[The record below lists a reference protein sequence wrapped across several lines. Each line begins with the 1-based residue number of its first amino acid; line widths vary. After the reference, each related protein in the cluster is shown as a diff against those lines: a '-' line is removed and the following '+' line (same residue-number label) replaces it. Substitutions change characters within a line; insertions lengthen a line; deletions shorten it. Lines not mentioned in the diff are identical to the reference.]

1 MSMIT
6 RCPACETMFRVVP
19 DQLRISAG
27 WVRCGQC
34 DEVFDASAHLVN
46 DTPASDPPALAPVA
60 APQAI
65 EASESIPPVPVS
77 VPVATPEPEPE
88 PESVLPQAVPA
99 ETVLLSEAPPPA
111 TLTSSDFQAI
121 DFNLDDVSTKGA
133 PSIEPATKSDTAV
146 LKNHG
151 LIDTVGVDE
160 PVAGT
165 QTPVLTGDF
174 CETDRADLTA
184 FDPPAEPISFL
195 SNDTKPPVRS
205 RRFGQWLLAVLGLL
219 LFIGL
224 VAQGLYQE
232 RQRLAA
238 WEPRL
243 SPWLEQVCDA
253 VGCAVGPVMKIDAI
267 NVENSSFARV
277 RADTY
282 RLSFSLKN
290 NALIPVSFPALELTL
305 TDALDRPVVRRVL
318 RASDLGAS
326 DLVIAASTEWSSSI
340 EIAVQSATLP
350 DRVAG
355 YRVVAF

>member
-46 DTPASDPPALAPVA
+46 DTPAADPPEPAPVA
-60 APQAI
+60 APQVI
-65 EASESIPPVPVS
+65 EASESLPSVPVPV
-77 VPVATPEPEPE
+77 PEPEPE
-88 PESVLPQAVPA
+88 PESVLPQPVPA
-99 ETVLLSEAPPPA
+99 ETVLLPEASPPA
-111 TLTSSDFQAI
+111 PLTSSDFQAI
-121 DFNLDDVSTKGA
+121 DFNLDDASTQWA
-133 PSIEPATKSDTAV
+133 PSVEPATESDNAV

-151 LIDTVGVDE
+151 LTDTLGVDE
-160 PVAGT
+160 PVVGNP
-165 QTPVLTGDF
+165 TPVLAGDF

-184 FDPPAEPISFL
+184 FDPPAESISFL
-195 SNDTKPPVRS
+195 SNDTQPPARS
-205 RRFGQWLLAVLGLL
+205 RRLGRWLLVVLGLL

-243 SPWLEQVCDA
+243 SPWLERACDA

-267 NVENSSFARV
+267 HVENSSFARV

-290 NALIPVSFPALELTL
+290 NAVIPVAFPAIELTL
-305 TDALDRPVVRRVL
+305 TDALDRPVLRRVL
-318 RASDLGAS
+318 RASDLGSA
-326 DLVIAASTEWSSSI
+326 DVVIAASTEWSSSI

-355 YRVVAF
+355 YRLVAFYP